1 MQFLFRRITETLVTS
16 IIISLAVVIANAT
29 QILRINILNFFVFII
44 SLSVFCTVTFFQAR
58 EHYDAIEDKK
68 TYYKTNICATVIFFL
83 IGCVFCFFAQISN
96 FLKPYYSLFFS
107 PMMSFEWL
115 YSLFISNHI
124 LVEWL
129 SLVTTSL
136 IIGAVIAIVPM
147 VFTPTTFDEE

>member
-16 IIISLAVVIANAT
+16 IIVSLAVVIASAT
-29 QILRINILNFFVFII
+29 QILRINILNFFVTLL
-44 SLSVFCTVTFFQAR
+44 SLAVFCVVVFFQAR

-68 TYYKTNICATVIFFL
+68 IYYKTNICAVIICCL

-107 PMMSFEWL
+107 PMKSFEWL
-115 YSLFISNHI
+115 YSLFIVNQSLI
-124 LVEWL
+124 EWL
-129 SLVTTSL
+129 SLITTS
-136 IIGAVIAIVPM
+136 IIVGIVISIIPM

>member
-1 MQFLFRRITETLVTS
+1 LQFLFRRITETLVTS
-16 IIISLAVVIANAT
+16 IIISLVVLMASAT
-29 QILRINILNFFVFII
+29 KILRISILNFLVMIF
-44 SLSVFCTVTFFQAR
+44 SLAIFCVIAFFQSR
-58 EHYDAIEDKK
+58 EHYDAIEDK
-68 TYYKTNICATVIFFL
+68 TIYYKTNICAVVIFFL

-115 YSLFISNHI
+115 YSLFISNRI
-124 LVEWL
+124 VVEWL

-136 IIGAVIAIVPM
+136 ILGTVISIVPM